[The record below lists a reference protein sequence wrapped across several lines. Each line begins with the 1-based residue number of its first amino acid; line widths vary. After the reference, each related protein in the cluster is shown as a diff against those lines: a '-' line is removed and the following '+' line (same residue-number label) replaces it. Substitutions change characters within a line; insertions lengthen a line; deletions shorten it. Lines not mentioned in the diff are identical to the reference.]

1 MMIQTTM
8 QIRKIRKWRM
18 ILDLIAVLAFLWVG
32 SSFALAQGNGPEQH
46 PAEPGG
52 SSKSFPAVEG
62 WKMSAEIKTFDPE
75 NLYDYIDGA
84 AESYL
89 NYDFQELRVAEYL
102 TEGKASLVI
111 EVYAHRTPY
120 HAFGIYSQER
130 PSKGD
135 YLGIGAQGY
144 FDDTILNFLTGR
156 YYVKL
161 SCYDAGARTKEI
173 LTVFARKTA
182 EKLGGG
188 SSLPAILNCLPS
200 KSKKQNSEQFVAK
213 NFLGYEFLHSAFKAE
228 YEGSKGSF
236 ILFIIE
242 GADPEDCRKMV
253 GRYLEK
259 NKDPQND
266 LKEGT
271 FKVSDPYHGE
281 VEIIWE
287 GKYIWGALDCA
298 DPGSRSMYLKQIREG
313 IKKLP

>member
-1 MMIQTTM
+1 MMIQTTKE
-8 QIRKIRKWRM
+8 IWKIRRYG
-18 ILDLIAVLAFLWVG
+18 IVLHLMMV
-32 SSFALAQGNGPEQH
+32 FALLCFGVVSAYARGTGPEQQ
-46 PAEPGG
+46 PADPGG
-52 SSKSFPAVEG
+52 SSKIFPAVEG
-62 WKMSAEIKTFDPE
+62 WKMSGEVKAFDPE

-102 TEGKASLVI
+102 TEGKASVVI

-161 SCYDAGARTKEI
+161 SCYDAGAGTKEI
-173 LTVFARKTA
+173 LTLFARKTA

-200 KSKKQNSEQFVAK
+200 KSKKQKSEQFVAK
-213 NFLGYEFLHSAFKAE
+213 NFLGYSFLHSAFKAD

-236 ILFIIE
+236 ALFIIE

-271 FKVSDPYHGE
+271 FKVADPYHGE
-281 VEIIWE
+281 VEFIWE
-287 GKYIWGALDCA
+287 GKYMWGVLDCA
-298 DPGSRSMYLKQIREG
+298 DPGSRSMYLKQIRED
-313 IKKLP
+313 IKKIL